1 MAQHKTKLNY
11 LGELLI
17 SKKTIRPMVISK
29 TQFKKLTTTSKTT
42 TIGNFIISNE
52 IISKFEMEAKII
64 LEMRKQRNLQY
75 KQYHIAHKMISKNI
89 RKKVAIVYGTTWDN
103 IAVQNRRTGN
113 MEISEIGSL
122 MKGDRK

>member
-11 LGELLI
+11 LGELLL
-17 SKKTIRPMVISK
+17 SKKTIRPIVISK
-29 TQFKKLTTTSKTT
+29 TQFKKITPTTKTT

-64 LEMRKQRNLQY
+64 LEMREQRKLQF
-75 KQYHIAHKMISKNI
+75 KQYSIAQNMISKSGYTPNEQ
-89 RKKVAIVYGTTWDN
+89 VGYGTTS

-122 MKGDRK
+122 TKKGDRK